1 MAWPA
6 ISRPESTIVKIPG
19 FLRLILRRFAQL
31 SPVIVLATVV
41 VFGLISLV
49 PGDPAITLAGEN
61 PTPQRVAEVRTL
73 YGLDKPMIV
82 QYGNWIWRAAHG
94 DLGKS
99 LLSSE
104 SVLTLIQQRLPM
116 TLMLVVSG
124 VLLSLL
130 IGVPLGIASAAVLRT
145 RMDGVIT
152 AIASLGIAM
161 PGFWLGMILVSVFS
175 LGWRWFPATGAVS
188 PFENFGQSVS
198 HAVLPALA
206 LAAGGM
212 AEVTRQVRSAFTEIL
227 SSHFVRT
234 LHAKGLASWRIY
246 WQHGLK
252 NIGVP
257 LLTVTG
263 LLFNRLL
270 GATVVIE
277 AVFAI
282 PGLGN
287 LVVQAAINKDF
298 PVIQGVVL
306 LMVVLVTLINL
317 ATDLLYAVVDPRVRV
332 A

>member
-1 MAWPA
+1 MSKLPF
-6 ISRPESTIVKIPG
+6 
-19 FLRLILRRFAQL
+19 FLRLILRRLAQL
-31 SPVIVLATVV
+31 LPVIVLATVV
-41 VFGLISLV
+41 VFGLIALV

-61 PTPQRVAEVRTL
+61 PSAKRIAEVRIL
-73 YGLDKPMIV
+73 YGLDRPLVV
-82 QYGNWIWRAAHG
+82 QYGSWFWRAAQG
-94 DLGKS
+94 DLAKS
-99 LLSSE
+99 LLSGE

-124 VLLSLL
+124 VFLSLL
-130 IGVPLGIASAAVLRT
+130 IGVPLGIASAAMVGT
-145 RMDGVIT
+145 RLDGIIT
-152 AIASLGIAM
+152 TIASVGIAI

-175 LGWRWFPATGAVS
+175 LGWHMFPATGAIS
-188 PFENFGQSVS
+188 PFEDFGKSVS

-282 PGLGN
+282 PGLGD

-306 LMVVLVTLINL
+306 VMVVLVTLINL
-317 ATDLLYAVVDPRVRV
+317 ATDLLYAVVDPRLRS

>member
-1 MAWPA
+1 MPKL
-6 ISRPESTIVKIPG
+6 P
-19 FLRLILRRFAQL
+19 FLLRLILRRLAQL
-31 SPVIVLATVV
+31 LPVIVLATVV
-41 VFGLISLV
+41 VFGLIALV

-61 PTPQRVAEVRTL
+61 PSAKRIAEIRTL
-73 YGLDKPMIV
+73 YGLDRPLVV
-82 QYGNWIWRAAHG
+82 QYGSWLWRAAQG
-94 DLGKS
+94 DLAKS
-99 LLSSE
+99 LLSGE

-124 VLLSLL
+124 VFLSLL
-130 IGVPLGIASAAVLRT
+130 IGVPLGIASAAVVRT
-145 RMDGVIT
+145 RLDGVIT
-152 AIASLGIAM
+152 AIASVGIAI

-175 LGWRWFPATGAVS
+175 LGLHLFPATGAVS
-188 PFENFGQSVS
+188 PFVDFGKSVS
-198 HAVLPALA
+198 HAALPALA

-282 PGLGN
+282 PGLGD

-306 LMVVLVTLINL
+306 VMVVLVSLINL
-317 ATDLLYAVVDPRVRV
+317 ATDLLYAVVDPRLRS

>member
-1 MAWPA
+1 
-6 ISRPESTIVKIPG
+6 
-19 FLRLILRRFAQL
+19 
-31 SPVIVLATVV
+31 
-41 VFGLISLV
+41 
-49 PGDPAITLAGEN
+49 
-61 PTPQRVAEVRTL
+61 
-73 YGLDKPMIV
+73 
-82 QYGNWIWRAAHG
+82 
-94 DLGKS
+94 
-99 LLSSE
+99 
-104 SVLTLIQQRLPM
+104 
-116 TLMLVVSG
+116 
-124 VLLSLL
+124 
-130 IGVPLGIASAAVLRT
+130 
-145 RMDGVIT
+145 
-152 AIASLGIAM
+152 
-161 PGFWLGMILVSVFS
+161 
-175 LGWRWFPATGAVS
+175 
-188 PFENFGQSVS
+188 
-198 HAVLPALA
+198 
-206 LAAGGM
+206 
-212 AEVTRQVRSAFTEIL
+212 VRSAFTEIL